1 MFLYYFNP
9 LKFVKACCMA
19 QDIHYLS
26 KCSVGTWKKKM
37 FCYCWVECPYMSSK
51 FYLLIALSRSLIFLL
66 IFCLVALSVA
76 EKTVLKSLSIIVD
89 FSISFFRIVLY
100 QVWDIEIS
108 SMQLAVF
115 PFSTWKIFCYFSL
128 LSLIVSGEIAYHL
141 NWCPPQ
147 LIFYFSLVAS
157 KIFVLV
163 LGILW
168 YFMSYEF
175 YDIPWQGYCFIYPD

>member
-115 PFSTWKIFCYFSL
+115 PFSTWKIFCYFSSAERKNCQL
-128 LSLIVSGEIAYHL
+128 HTWYLYISHLIQNYPEKR
-141 NWCPPQ
+141 NR
-147 LIFYFSLVAS
+147 
-157 KIFVLV
+157 KIHN
-163 LGILW
+163 
-168 YFMSYEF
+168 YR
-175 YDIPWQGYCFIYPD
+175 